1 MSLGFTESIG
11 STTWSQVGDDTIEL
25 RIPAQLPDGVR
36 PKDLSVTIKDSTIL
50 VVAAGPVKIIQWRL
64 YGPVHDES
72 EEEAVEWVVED
83 DVLVIDLKKKVPGAD
98 WTCLLDLP
106 IRPNDPLM
114 VPKEELDKMIAQQ
127 FPPQV
132 FPSEKKP
139 EDDIDAILDATAEE
153 VVSKKK
159 EEEQEEEETDSDPST
174 IAVYLRHERK
184 NMLNTEKTIKEK
196 LAAAEEAKKKAE
208 EKEGEAES
216 GDKTDEKEES
226 VEDTIPIMKKMLAYH
241 DEIKKLRSQKTT
253 IDSFIEVTRLGIE
266 LARVNSGSVRA
277 LEGLDEEEPFADEKE
292 KELTPTQ
299 LLTLALSGGDLDE
312 PARLHFLRLAAIQHS
327 HAQSIAVLFSRYP
340 NMPIGPHLM
349 LKRALDDKDPSP
361 EANHMIGD
369 LFSSGSKFF
378 VPLFPAALY
387 FYQRAAQQGYVAAML
402 SLSQMWS
409 RGATE
414 NSLLSDEDTDGL
426 KNVSWFHAWLQKAS
440 DRGSGAAMFVQGCA
454 YISGDYG
461 LKPSY
466 TKAKALLEAAAK
478 TGGEVEL
485 LVRNSNVSL
494 KLERLKEEEQ
504 QQKSGSPATAAT
516 TGSSTSASVSA
527 PASSEARL
535 SALSSSR
542 AATLSTDRRE
552 AVERSKKVGASTG
565 NLAAGARRMRFWER
579 VGRNSVIAYGIFT
592 LAFPFRVMFLPYFY
606 ELLSGVVQ
614 GIPWLAN
621 TDYAG
626 GMF

>member
-11 STTWSQVGDDTIEL
+11 NTTWSQVGDDTIEL

-64 YGPVHDES
+64 YAPVHDES
-72 EEEAVEWVVED
+72 EDEAVEWVVED

-98 WTCLLDLP
+98 WSCLLDLP
-106 IRPNDPLM
+106 IRSDDPLM

-132 FPSEKKP
+132 FAEEKKA
-139 EDDIDAILDATAEE
+139 EDELDALLDATAEE
-153 VVSKKK
+153 VVAKEK
-159 EEEQEEEETDSDPST
+159 EEAEIPNDGST
-174 IAVYLRHERK
+174 IAVYLRHERQ
-184 NMLNTEKTIKEK
+184 NMMNTEKTIREK
-196 LAAAEEAKKKAE
+196 LAAAEAAKQKAETDESAEEAGADDEKKAE
-208 EKEGEAES
+208 E
-216 GDKTDEKEES
+216 
-226 VEDTIPIMKKMLAYH
+226 EDPIPIMKKMIAYH
-241 DEIKKLRSQKTT
+241 DEIKRIRSQKTT
-253 IDSFIEVTRLGIE
+253 IDSFIEVVRLGIE

-312 PARLHFLRLAAIQHS
+312 PARLHFLRLAAIQHG

-340 NMPIGPHLM
+340 NLPIGPHLM
-349 LKRALDDKDPSP
+349 LKRALDDKNPSP

-378 VPLFPAALY
+378 VPLFPVAVY

-409 RGATE
+409 RGSTE
-414 NSLLSDEDTDGL
+414 NSLLSDEETEAL
-426 KNVSWFHAWLQKAS
+426 KNVSWFHAWIQKAS
-440 DRGSGAAMFVQGCA
+440 DRGSGAALFVQGCA

-466 TKAKALLEAAAK
+466 AKAKALLESAAK
-478 TGGEVEL
+478 TGGEVEQ
-485 LVRNSNVSL
+485 LVRNSNVTL
-494 KLERLKEEEQ
+494 KLEKLKEEEQ
-504 QQKSGSPATAAT
+504 KGNSSPSGATNATNAAT
-516 TGSSTSASVSA
+516 TSSSSTTVVG
-527 PASSEARL
+527 PGSSEARL

-542 AATLSTDRRE
+542 GGTISTDRRE
-552 AVERSKKVGASTG
+552 AVERSKKIAASNG
-565 NLAAGARRMRFWER
+565 NLAAGVRRMRFWEK
-579 VGRNSVIAYGIFT
+579 VGRNSVIAYGVFT

-606 ELLSGVVQ
+606 EFLSGVVQ

-621 TDYAG
+621 ADYTG